1 MTALLPVIHK
11 VNRPIDTVSI
21 IQIKMNKSISELFKK
36 AIKNGTGEAI
46 LLLKENPSADFDQ
59 YILEACTHNLAYDP
73 QCEGSRSEYLSEI
86 LSLSRDKEK
95 IENEILKQL
104 NNPSNE
110 HWDTILLF
118 DLAAILARKGNKS
131 ARKAIYDRY
140 EKNLKAEYDFVET
153 EVLVTLDGLEGL
165 EFAAKIQGEKMESDS
180 TYWADNYLIE
190 VCKKHFPE
198 SSPKEYLEEKSQSN
212 KYIETFL
219 SKVEEIESLRTK
231 GKTSSKRSLSQLLQ
245 LIEEGKRVPI
255 IAGKWLKEEEILK
268 AANLLLIEKDDKKI
282 QQYLRLLSRA
292 KYPLDISNLL
302 PFLDTDNE
310 GIKHSTLQILKKI
323 EDYRIRELI
332 DKNYTN
338 FTYLNAHLE
347 FFVSNFLEK
356 DIGILCDIL
365 DTLEIEEEIHLFGMV
380 IRDIFDKNFI
390 KHPSKLLE
398 KLYMVNNCSIC
409 REAFIK
415 KLISAQQL
423 SDEILREMRY
433 DCEPDIRQLADTYH
447 EKF

>member
-1 MTALLPVIHK
+1 
-11 VNRPIDTVSI
+11 
-21 IQIKMNKSISELFKK
+21 MNKSISELFKQ

-95 IENEILKQL
+95 IENEIFKQL
-104 NNPSNE
+104 DNPSNE

-118 DLAAILARKGNKS
+118 DLAAILAQNGNEN
-131 ARKAIYDRY
+131 ARKVIYDRY

-153 EVLVTLDGLEGL
+153 EVLVTLDGLKGL
-165 EFAAKIQGEKMESDS
+165 EFAAKIQGKKIELDS
-180 TYWADNYLIE
+180 TYWTDNYLIE
-190 VCKKHFPE
+190 VCKEHYPE
-198 SSPKEYLEEKSQSN
+198 SSPKQYLEEKSQNN
-212 KYIETFL
+212 KYIGTFL
-219 SKVEEIESLRTK
+219 SKIEEIESLRTK

-255 IAGKWLKEEEILK
+255 IAGKWLKDEEVLK
-268 AANLLLIEKDDKKI
+268 VANLLLIEKDAKKI
-282 QQYLRLLSRA
+282 QPYLRLLSRTQ
-292 KYPLDISNLL
+292 YPLDISNLL
-302 PFLDTDNE
+302 PFLDTGNE
-310 GIKHSTLQILKKI
+310 GIKHSTLQILEKI

-332 DKNYTN
+332 DRNHTN
-338 FTYLNAHLE
+338 ITYLNEHIE

-356 DIGILCDIL
+356 DIGVLCDIL
-365 DTLEIEEEIHLFGMV
+365 DTLESEEEIHSFGMV
-380 IRDIFDKNFI
+380 IRDIFDKNVI
-390 KHPSKLLE
+390 KHPSKLLD
-398 KLYMVNNCSIC
+398 KLYKANNCSIC

-423 SDEILREMRY
+423 SDKILREMRY
-433 DCEPDIRQLADTYH
+433 DCEPDIRQLAETYH
-447 EKF
+447 GKC